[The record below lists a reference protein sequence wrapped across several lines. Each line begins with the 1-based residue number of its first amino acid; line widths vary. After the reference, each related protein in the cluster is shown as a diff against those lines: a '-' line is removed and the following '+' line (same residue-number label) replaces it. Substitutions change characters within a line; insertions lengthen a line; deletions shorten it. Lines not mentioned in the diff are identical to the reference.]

1 MRVPHID
8 KIDITL
14 PAAALGV
21 IFDECDLYDRDETGG
36 RIVGTF
42 KQHGDHLTIDVRGI
56 IDPGPKARR
65 SPVMLFQDGEHQ
77 EKIFRKIEEHNP
89 EIEHLGTW
97 HTHHVNGLQTLSGG
111 DISTYTRTV
120 NHKNQNTP
128 FFYALLVVGK
138 NDTENPSER
147 YDFKPFIFFKGG
159 DGFYEIPAR
168 HVRIVDVPLLWPSGA
183 TTELKPVQHAA
194 RQATV
199 AYRHVAQAPGHSSP
213 PQLERVYDRDILAEF
228 YGSVRPFTSP
238 KLGFYWRG
246 PVELL
251 DGSKVEAVL
260 VEDSSGGSPSYSL
273 VLRGVPKCLKSAT
286 DALAK
291 QEFPSARVALI
302 SVERLCNRVLF
313 EQSGADKKT
322 EGY

>member
-1 MRVPHID
+1 MRVPHIHN
-8 KIDITL
+8 INITL

-42 KQHGDHLTIDVRGI
+42 KQHGDHLTIDVSGI

-89 EIEHLGTW
+89 DIEHLGTW

-138 NDTENPSER
+138 NDTENPLER
-147 YDFKPFIFFKGG
+147 YDFKHFIFFKGS

-168 HVRIVDVPLLWPSGA
+168 HVQIVDSPLLWPAGA
-183 TTELKPVQHAA
+183 AVELKPTNHTA
-194 RQATV
+194 RQAN
-199 AYRHVAQAPGHSSP
+199 VAQASGHSSR

-228 YGSVRPFTSP
+228 YGNVRPFTSP

-246 PVELL
+246 PIELL

-260 VEDSSGGSPSYSL
+260 VEDSSGASHTYSL
-273 VLRGVPKCLKSAT
+273 VLRGAPQCLKDAT
-286 DALAK
+286 DVLAK

-302 SVERLCNRVLF
+302 SAERLCNRVLF
-313 EQSGADKKT
+313 EHSGADKKT
-322 EGY
+322 EGH